1 MTAHAPI
8 PASLAAYLAQIG
20 VVTPPKPA
28 DIEAAVKHGV
38 SMGWKPAYPGEEPN
52 F

>member
-1 MTAHAPI
+1 MTDHAPI
-8 PASLAAYLAQIG
+8 PPQLAAHLAQIG
-20 VVTPPKPA
+20 VATPPKPA

-38 SMGWKPAYPGEEPN
+38 SMGWKPRIRRRAN